1 LQILANIEL
10 DFHSALRAL
19 CAFQPSMLKDDR
31 SVDFEVVLDRIV
43 ETAKPNK
50 RSEGKDALKPWFK
63 QYAAAIEEDRALWES
78 VGDKWE
84 ELRSAE
90 MRAANPRFVLRQ
102 WLLEETIKKLEHG
115 SGLARRKLLGD
126 IMHVSPHEAYRYIVG
141 VELISFSV
149 DGNTSL
155 RTVRRRTFGRRGG
168 AFRYSKR
175 GAETVFDR

>member
-19 CAFQPSMLKDDR
+19 CAFQPSMLKDERTADL
-31 SVDFEVVLDRIV
+31 EAVLDRMV

-63 QYAAAIEEDRALWES
+63 QYASVIEQDRALWES
-78 VGDKWE
+78 AGDKWE
-84 ELRSAE
+84 ESRSAE
-90 MRAANPRFVLRQ
+90 MRGVNPRFVLRQ

-126 IMHVSPHEAYRYIVG
+126 IMHVSYDDAYRDMVG
-141 VELISFSV
+141 LELISFP
-149 DGNTSL
+149 
-155 RTVRRRTFGRRGG
+155 
-168 AFRYSKR
+168 
-175 GAETVFDR
+175 